1 MVRILFV
8 LTALLLVAGCR
19 GPQGPKGDTG
29 EQGPPGETVI
39 ITIVQPESPKPESA
53 PKPVRKFKDTWFDL
67 YDSPLSTRQN
77 AYCRSSSSSSFRAG
91 MDTLDDWV
99 VLVNE
104 VPKSTNGKIFGVVE
118 TQCSVIKTE
127 FPKSVLNERLKES
140 NALLINGKIQG
151 ETLQISSYVRV
162 DRTP

>member
-1 MVRILFV
+1 
-8 LTALLLVAGCR
+8 
-19 GPQGPKGDTG
+19 
-29 EQGPPGETVI
+29 
-39 ITIVQPESPKPESA
+39 
-53 PKPVRKFKDTWFDL
+53 
-67 YDSPLSTRQN
+67 
-77 AYCRSSSSSSFRAG
+77 
-91 MDTLDDWV
+91 MDTLEDWV

-104 VPKSTNGKIFGVVE
+104 VPKVKKGKIIGVVE

-127 FPKSVLNERLKES
+127 FPKSVLKERLKES

>member
-8 LTALLLVAGCR
+8 LTALLLVAGCE
-19 GPQGPKGDTG
+19 GPQGPKGDIG
-29 EQGPPGETVI
+29 EQGPPGKTVVI
-39 ITIVQPESPKPESA
+39 IKVQPEPPKPIP
-53 PKPVRKFKDTWFDL
+53 PKPVRKFSDTWFDI

-77 AYCRSSSSSSFRAG
+77 AYCRSSSFRAG
-91 MDTLDDWV
+91 MDTLDNWV

-104 VPKSTNGKIFGVVE
+104 VPKSTKGKVLGVVE

-127 FPKSVLNERLKES
+127 FPKSVLKEGLKES
-140 NALLINGKIQG
+140 NALFINGKIQG

-162 DRTP
+162 DRIP

>member
-8 LTALLLVAGCR
+8 LTALLLVAGCE

-29 EQGPPGETVI
+29 MQGPPGK
-39 ITIVQPESPKPESA
+39 TIFIPIPVPGPGPTKAEPEPVQ
-53 PKPVRKFKDTWFDL
+53 KFEDTWFDI

-77 AYCRSSSSSSFRAG
+77 AYCRSSAFRAG
-91 MDTLDDWV
+91 TDTLDSWV

-104 VPKSTNGKIFGVVE
+104 VPKSIKGKILGVVE

-127 FPKSVLNERLKES
+127 FPKSVLKEGLKES
-140 NALLINGKIQG
+140 NALFINGKIQG

>member
-8 LTALLLVAGCR
+8 LTALLLVAGCE

-29 EQGPPGETVI
+29 MQGPPGKPIFIPIPVPGPTKAEPEP
-39 ITIVQPESPKPESA
+39 VQ
-53 PKPVRKFKDTWFDL
+53 KFEDTWSDI

-77 AYCRSSSSSSFRAG
+77 AYCRHSAFRART
-91 MDTLDDWV
+91 DTLDSWV
-99 VLVNE
+99 VLINE
-104 VPKSTNGKIFGVVE
+104 VPKSTKGKILGVVE

-127 FPKSVLNERLKES
+127 FPKSVLKEGLKES

>member
-8 LTALLLVAGCR
+8 LTALLLVAGCE
-19 GPQGPKGDTG
+19 GPQGSKGDIG
-29 EQGPPGETVI
+29 EQGPPGKTVVI
-39 ITIVQPESPKPESA
+39 IKVQPEPPKPIP
-53 PKPVRKFKDTWFDL
+53 PKPVRKFNDTWFDI

-77 AYCRSSSSSSFRAG
+77 AYCRSSSFRAG
-91 MDTLDDWV
+91 TDTLDNWV

-104 VPKSTNGKIFGVVE
+104 VPKSTKGKVLGVVE

-127 FPKSVLNERLKES
+127 FPKSVLKEGLKES
-140 NALLINGKIQG
+140 NALFINGKIQG

-162 DRTP
+162 DRIP

>member
-1 MVRILFV
+1 MVRIFFV
-8 LTALLLVAGCR
+8 LTALLLVAGCE

-39 ITIVQPESPKPESA
+39 IHVIHPPTKPKPA
-53 PKPVRKFKDTWFDL
+53 PKPARKFKDTWFDL

-77 AYCRSSSSSSFRAG
+77 AYCRSSSFRAG
-91 MDTLDDWV
+91 MDTLEDWV

-104 VPKSTNGKIFGVVE
+104 VPKVKKGKIIGVVE

-127 FPKSVLNERLKES
+127 FPKSVLKERLKES

>member
-8 LTALLLVAGCR
+8 LTALLLVAGCE
-19 GPQGPKGDTG
+19 GPQGPKGDIG
-29 EQGPPGETVI
+29 EQGPPGKTVVI
-39 ITIVQPESPKPESA
+39 IKVQPEPPKLIP
-53 PKPVRKFKDTWFDL
+53 PKPVRKFNDTWFDM

-77 AYCRSSSSSSFRAG
+77 AYCRSSSFRAG
-91 MDTLDDWV
+91 VDTLDNWV

-104 VPKSTNGKIFGVVE
+104 VPKSTKGKVLGVVE

-127 FPKSVLNERLKES
+127 FPKSVLKEGLKES
-140 NALLINGKIQG
+140 NALFINGKIQG

-162 DRTP
+162 DRIP